1 VSDPRTSVTKVERQQ
16 AIRRLLGERDLA
28 SQSEV
33 REALAA
39 LGIDA
44 HQTTVSRDLDE
55 LGAVRVRGS
64 ERGLVYRLAVD
75 PGPGTARARVDEV
88 VRQFVVS
95 VRSSGNLAV
104 LRTPP
109 ACAHPVASAVDLA
122 ELDGVL
128 ATVAGDDTILVVA
141 TDDLGGTAL
150 AGRFLACLEGDSL
163 VRPDAATG

>member
-1 VSDPRTSVTKVERQQ
+1 VSGARATVGKAERQRSL
-16 AIRRLLGERDLA
+16 RRLLGERDLA

-33 REALAA
+33 RAALAE

-64 ERGLVYRLAVD
+64 GQGLVYRLAVD
-75 PGPGTARARVDEV
+75 PGPATARARVDEV

-95 VRSSGNLAV
+95 VRSSANLAV

-109 ACAHPVASAVDLA
+109 ACAHPVASSVDLA

-128 ATVAGDDTILVVA
+128 ATVAGDDTVLVVA
-141 TDDLGGTAL
+141 SDGLGGRAL
-150 AGRFLACLEGDSL
+150 AERFEACLTGASL
-163 VRPDAATG
+163 TDGA

>member
-1 VSDPRTSVTKVERQQ
+1 MTATKTSRQQ
-16 AIRRLLGERDLA
+16 ALRRLLGERALA

-33 REALAA
+33 RAALAEV
-39 LGIDA
+39 GIEA

-55 LGAVRVRGS
+55 LGAVRVRGAD
-64 ERGLVYRLAVD
+64 GALVYRLAVD
-75 PGPGTARARVDEV
+75 PGPATARERVDEV

-122 ELDGVL
+122 ELDDVL
-128 ATVAGDDTILVVA
+128 ATVAGDDTVLVVA
-141 TDDLGGTAL
+141 SDRLGGSSL
-150 AGRFLACLEGDSL
+150 ADRFRDCLDGQSL
-163 VRPDAATG
+163 LTPTRV